1 MVTLPRDSETNDLV
15 MKCKDA
21 KATNLPTFHL
31 FDISNNNVS
40 SFSEVFFNPFFFSI
54 SIVFQ
59 TVMNVKIPS
68 TMIATR
74 MLYVTTQLDHLSAF
88 VRKALQEMEKLVQ
101 VTKIKY

>member
-1 MVTLPRDSETNDLV
+1 M
-15 MKCKDA
+15 
-21 KATNLPTFHL
+21 FQ
-31 FDISNNNVS
+31 
-40 SFSEVFFNPFFFSI
+40 VFRKYFLNPFFFSI

-59 TVMNVKIPS
+59 TVMNVKIPP

-101 VTKIKY
+101 VTKIKYWIIKNRASFSCLSTI

>member
-1 MVTLPRDSETNDLV
+1 MFQVLRKYFL
-15 MKCKDA
+15 
-21 KATNLPTFHL
+21 
-31 FDISNNNVS
+31 
-40 SFSEVFFNPFFFSI
+40 NPFFFSI

>member
-1 MVTLPRDSETNDLV
+1 MFQVFR
-15 MKCKDA
+15 KY
-21 KATNLPTFHL
+21 
-31 FDISNNNVS
+31 
-40 SFSEVFFNPFFFSI
+40 FFNPFFFSI

-59 TVMNVKIPS
+59 IVMNVKIPP

-101 VTKIKY
+101 VTKIKYWIIKNRASFSCLSTI

>member
-1 MVTLPRDSETNDLV
+1 

-31 FDISNNNVS
+31 FDISNNNIS
-40 SFSEVFFNPFFFSI
+40 SSTEVFVNPFFFSI

-59 TVMNVKIPS
+59 IVMNVKIPL